1 MQTDLHQSDPH
12 QAMRQIIDKSLVGEA
27 SPQEQQELRKH
38 LLACAACQKYAS
50 DSRRAI
56 VSLNGF
62 SFAPFATDPGLQAKV
77 HASLDLRAQ
86 QLQAT
91 QPGRRRIV
99 QVSILALVL
108 TIVGSFGA
116 LRFGSPLAA
125 LLHLEPA
132 QMHTG
137 VVALWVLPSLC
148 FSLVLP
154 LVLLLSARSRNAK
167 GSAR

>member
-1 MQTDLHQSDPH
+1 MQADLHND
-12 QAMRQIIDKSLVGEA
+12 MRQIIDKSLVGEA
-27 SPQEQQELRKH
+27 SPQEQQTLRKH
-38 LLACAACQKYAS
+38 LLTCAACQKYAS

-56 VSLNGF
+56 VSLHGF
-62 SFAPFATDPGLQAKV
+62 SFAADPALQAKV
-77 HASLDLRAQ
+77 QASLDLRAQ

-99 QVSILALVL
+99 QISVIALLL

-116 LRFGSPLAA
+116 WHMGSPLAA

-132 QMHTG
+132 QMQTG
-137 VVALWVLPSLC
+137 VGALWVLPSLC

-154 LVLLLSARSRNAK
+154 VLLLLVARSANAK
-167 GSAR
+167 GSSL

>member
-1 MQTDLHQSDPH
+1 MQADLHND
-12 QAMRQIIDKSLVGEA
+12 MRQIIDKSLVGEA

-56 VSLNGF
+56 VGLHGF
-62 SFAPFATDPGLQAKV
+62 SFAADPALQAKV

-99 QVSILALVL
+99 QISIIALLL
-108 TIVGSFGA
+108 TVVGSFGA
-116 LRFGSPLAA
+116 LHMGNPLAA

-132 QMHTG
+132 QMQTG
-137 VVALWVLPSLC
+137 VVALWILPSLC

-154 LVLLLSARSRNAK
+154 VLLLLVARSTNAK
-167 GSAR
+167 GSVL

>member
-27 SPQEQQELRKH
+27 SLQEQQELRKH

-56 VSLNGF
+56 VSLSGF
-62 SFAPFATDPGLQAKV
+62 SFAADPNLQAKV
-77 HASLDLRAQ
+77 HASLDHRAQ

-91 QPGRRRIV
+91 QPGRRGILE
-99 QVSILALVL
+99 VSIVALLL

-116 LRFGSPLAA
+116 LHFGSPLAA

-132 QMHTG
+132 QMQTG

-148 FSLVLP
+148 FSLLLP
-154 LVLLLSARSRNAK
+154 LMLLLSARSTKTK
-167 GSAR
+167 GSVL

>member
-27 SPQEQQELRKH
+27 SPQEQQTLRKH

-56 VSLNGF
+56 VSLSGF
-62 SFAPFATDPGLQAKV
+62 SFAAEAGLQAKV
-77 HASLDLRAQ
+77 HASLELRAQ

-99 QVSILALVL
+99 RTCIIALLL
-108 TIVGSFGA
+108 TVVGS
-116 LRFGSPLAA
+116 LAA
-125 LLHLEPA
+125 LQIGGPLAGLFSLKPSQA
-132 QMHTG
+132 QAG
-137 VVALWVLPSLC
+137 LLALWILPSLC
-148 FSLVLP
+148 FSLLLP
-154 LVLLLSARSRNAK
+154 LVLLLSGRSTKAK
-167 GSAR
+167 EGVL

>member
-91 QPGRRRIV
+91 QPGRRRIAE
-99 QVSILALVL
+99 VSILALVL

-132 QMHTG
+132 EMQTG

-154 LVLLLSARSRNAK
+154 LVLLLSDRSTKAK
-167 GSAR
+167 EGVL

>member
-1 MQTDLHQSDPH
+1 MQADLHND
-12 QAMRQIIDKSLVGEA
+12 MRQIIDKSLMGEA

-56 VSLNGF
+56 VSLQGF
-62 SFAPFATDPGLQAKV
+62 SFAADPALQAKV

-86 QLQAT
+86 QLQAM
-91 QPGRRRIV
+91 QPGRRRIL
-99 QVSILALVL
+99 QVSIIALLL

-116 LRFGSPLAA
+116 LHVGSPLAA

-132 QMHTG
+132 QMQTG

-154 LVLLLSARSRNAK
+154 VLLLLGARSTNAK
-167 GSAR
+167 GNVL

>member
-1 MQTDLHQSDPH
+1 
-12 QAMRQIIDKSLVGEA
+12 MRQIIDKSLMGEA

-38 LLACAACQKYAS
+38 LLACAECQKYAS

-56 VSLNGF
+56 VSLHGF
-62 SFAPFATDPGLQAKV
+62 SFAADPGLQAKV

-86 QLQAT
+86 QLQAA

-99 QVSILALVL
+99 QISIIALLL

-116 LRFGSPLAA
+116 LHIGSPLAA

-132 QMHTG
+132 QMQTG

-154 LVLLLSARSRNAK
+154 VLLALGARSTNAK
-167 GSAR
+167 GSVL

>member
-1 MQTDLHQSDPH
+1 MQADLHND
-12 QAMRQIIDKSLVGEA
+12 MRQIIDKSLVGEA
-27 SPQEQQELRKH
+27 SPQEQQTLRKH
-38 LLACAACQKYAS
+38 LLTCAACQKYAS

-56 VSLNGF
+56 VSLHGF
-62 SFAPFATDPGLQAKV
+62 SFAADPGLQAKV

-99 QVSILALVL
+99 QISVIALLL

-116 LRFGSPLAA
+116 CHMGSPLAA

-132 QMHTG
+132 QMQTG

-154 LVLLLSARSRNAK
+154 VLLLLVARSANAK
-167 GSAR
+167 GSSL

>member
-27 SPQEQQELRKH
+27 SPQEQQTLRKH
-38 LLACAACQKYAS
+38 LIECAACQKYAS

-56 VSLNGF
+56 VSLSGF

-77 HASLDLRAQ
+77 HASLALRAQ

-99 QVSILALVL
+99 QVSIIALLL
-108 TIVGSFGA
+108 TMVGSLGA
-116 LRFGSPLAA
+116 LHMGSPLAA

-132 QMHTG
+132 QAQTG
-137 VVALWVLPSLC
+137 VVALWIFPSLC
-148 FSLVLP
+148 FAMFLP
-154 LVLLLSARSRNAK
+154 VLLLLRARSTNAK
-167 GSAR
+167 GSVA

>member
-1 MQTDLHQSDPH
+1 MQADLHND
-12 QAMRQIIDKSLVGEA
+12 MRQIIDKSLVGEA
-27 SPQEQQELRKH
+27 SPQEQQTLRKH

-56 VSLNGF
+56 VSLHGF
-62 SFAPFATDPGLQAKV
+62 SFAADPGLQAKV

-99 QVSILALVL
+99 QISVIALLL

-116 LRFGSPLAA
+116 WHMGSPLAA

-132 QMHTG
+132 QMQTG

-154 LVLLLSARSRNAK
+154 VVLYLSVQRHVVRGLTAGAVK
-167 GSAR
+167 

>member
-1 MQTDLHQSDPH
+1 MQADLHND
-12 QAMRQIIDKSLVGEA
+12 MRQIIDKSLVGEA

-56 VSLNGF
+56 VSLHGF
-62 SFAPFATDPGLQAKV
+62 SFAADPGLQAKV

-99 QVSILALVL
+99 QISVIALLL

-116 LRFGSPLAA
+116 WHIGSPLAA
-125 LLHLEPA
+125 VLHLEPA
-132 QMHTG
+132 QMQTG

-154 LVLLLSARSRNAK
+154 VLLLLVARSANAK
-167 GSAR
+167 GSSL

>member
-38 LLACAACQKYAS
+38 LFACAACQKYAS

-91 QPGRRRIV
+91 QPGRRRIAE
-99 QVSILALVL
+99 VSILALVL

-132 QMHTG
+132 QMQTG

-154 LVLLLSARSRNAK
+154 LVLLLSARSTNAK

>member
-62 SFAPFATDPGLQAKV
+62 SFAPFAADPGLQAKV
-77 HASLDLRAQ
+77 HASLDLRAE

-91 QPGRRRIV
+91 QPGRRSIV

-132 QMHTG
+132 QMQTG

-154 LVLLLSARSRNAK
+154 LVLLLSARSAKTK
-167 GSAR
+167 GSVL

>member
-1 MQTDLHQSDPH
+1 MQTDLHND
-12 QAMRQIIDKSLVGEA
+12 MRQIIDKSLMGEA
-27 SPQEQQELRKH
+27 SPQEQQALRKH

-56 VSLNGF
+56 VSLHGF
-62 SFAPFATDPGLQAKV
+62 SFAADPGLQAKI

-99 QVSILALVL
+99 QISIIALLL
-108 TIVGSFGA
+108 TIVGSLA
-116 LRFGSPLAA
+116 AWHMGSPLAA

-132 QMHTG
+132 QMQTG

-154 LVLLLSARSRNAK
+154 VLLLLGARSTNAK
-167 GSAR
+167 GSSL

>member
-1 MQTDLHQSDPH
+1 MQADLHND
-12 QAMRQIIDKSLVGEA
+12 MRQIIDKSLMGEA

-56 VSLNGF
+56 VSLQGF
-62 SFAPFATDPGLQAKV
+62 SFAADPALQAKV

-86 QLQAT
+86 QLQAM
-91 QPGRRRIV
+91 QPGRRRIL
-99 QVSILALVL
+99 QVSIIALLL

-116 LRFGSPLAA
+116 LHVGSPLAA

-132 QMHTG
+132 QMQTG

-154 LVLLLSARSRNAK
+154 VLLLLVARSTNAK
-167 GSAR
+167 GNVL

>member
-1 MQTDLHQSDPH
+1 MQADLHND
-12 QAMRQIIDKSLVGEA
+12 MRQIIDKSLVGEA
-27 SPQEQQELRKH
+27 SPQEQQTLRKH

-56 VSLNGF
+56 VSLSGF

-91 QPGRRRIV
+91 QPGRRRIL
-99 QVSILALVL
+99 QVSIIALLL
-108 TIVGSFGA
+108 TIVGSLGA
-116 LRFGSPLAA
+116 LHMGSPLAA

-132 QMHTG
+132 QMQTG

-148 FSLVLP
+148 FSLILP
-154 LVLLLSARSRNAK
+154 VLLLLGTRSTNAK
-167 GSAR
+167 GSSL

>member
-56 VSLNGF
+56 VGLNGF

-91 QPGRRRIV
+91 QPGRRRIAE
-99 QVSILALVL
+99 VSILALVL

-125 LLHLEPA
+125 RLHLEPA
-132 QMHTG
+132 QMQTG

-148 FSLVLP
+148 FSLLLP
-154 LVLLLSARSRNAK
+154 LVLRLSDRSTKAK
-167 GSAR
+167 EGVL

>member
-91 QPGRRRIV
+91 QPGRRRIAE
-99 QVSILALVL
+99 VSILALVL

-132 QMHTG
+132 QMQTG

-154 LVLLLSARSRNAK
+154 LVLLLSARSTNAK

>member
-27 SPQEQQELRKH
+27 SPHEQQELRKH

-56 VSLNGF
+56 VSLHGF

-91 QPGRRRIV
+91 QPGRRRIAE
-99 QVSILALVL
+99 VSIIALLL

-116 LRFGSPLAA
+116 LHFGSPLAA

-132 QMHTG
+132 QMQTG

-154 LVLLLSARSRNAK
+154 LVLLLSARSAKTK
-167 GSAR
+167 GSVL